1 MQDERQGPSRNG
13 ADIEER
19 LLEFAVRVGKAIDAL
34 PDTRLG
40 RHIAGQLVRSGTS
53 PAPNYAEA
61 CAAESKKDFIHK
73 LAIVLKELRE
83 SSVWI
88 RLIVKSELIPEQ
100 RLELLR
106 DECDQ
111 LCKIIAKSLV
121 TAKSNQSR
129 NSKTTE
135 TMINE

>member
-1 MQDERQGPSRNG
+1 MQNEGRKG

-34 PDTRLG
+34 PHTRLG

-88 RLIVKSELIPEQ
+88 RLIVKSELITEQ

-111 LCKIIAKSLV
+111 LCKIISKSLV
-121 TAKSNQSR
+121 TAKTNQAQLDR
-129 NSKTTE
+129 K
-135 TMINE
+135 

>member
-1 MQDERQGPSRNG
+1 MQNERQGPSRNG

-40 RHIAGQLVRSGTS
+40 GHFAGQLVRSGTS

-73 LAIVLKELRE
+73 LAIVLKESRE
-83 SSVWI
+83 SSAWI
-88 RLIVKSELIPEQ
+88 RLIVKSELMPEQ

-111 LCKIIAKSLV
+111 LCKIISKSLV

-129 NSKTTE
+129 NTKMTKTLD
-135 TMINE
+135 

>member
-1 MQDERQGPSRNG
+1 MQNEGRDAARKG

-19 LLEFAVRVGKAIDAL
+19 LLEFAVRVGKTVDSL
-34 PDTRLG
+34 PDTRLV

-53 PAPNYAEA
+53 PVPNYAEA
-61 CAAESKKDFIHK
+61 CAAESKRDFIHK

-88 RLIVKSELIPEQ
+88 RLIVKSELMPEQ
-100 RLELLR
+100 RLEMLR

-111 LCKIIAKSLV
+111 LCKIVAKSLV
-121 TAKSNQSR
+121 TAKSNQAR
-129 NSKTTE
+129 PDKY
-135 TMINE
+135 

>member
-1 MQDERQGPSRNG
+1 MQNEEQRESLRKG

-19 LLEFAVRVGKAIDAL
+19 LLEFAVRVGKAVDAL

-40 RHIAGQLVRSGTS
+40 RHISGQLVRSGTS

-73 LAIVLKELRE
+73 LAIALKELRE

-88 RLIVKSELIPEQ
+88 RMIVKSELIPEQ
-100 RLELLR
+100 RLESLR
-106 DECDQ
+106 DECEQ

-121 TAKSNQSR
+121 TAKTNQTGNKPSR
-129 NSKTTE
+129 LNDE
-135 TMINE
+135 

>member
-1 MQDERQGPSRNG
+1 MQSERRESERKG
-13 ADIEER
+13 ADIEDR
-19 LLEFAVRVGKAIDAL
+19 LLAFAVRVGKAVDAL
-34 PDTRLG
+34 PNTRLG
-40 RHIAGQLVRSGTS
+40 RHVAGQLVRSGTS

-61 CAAESKKDFIHK
+61 CAAESKNDFIHK
-73 LAIVLKELRE
+73 LAIALKELRE

-88 RLIVKSELIPEQ
+88 RLIVKSELNPEQ

-121 TAKSNQSR
+121 TTKSNQLR
-129 NSKTTE
+129 TDKN
-135 TMINE
+135 

>member
-1 MQDERQGPSRNG
+1 MNDKEYAYRG

-19 LLEFAVRVGKAIDAL
+19 LLEFAVRIGKAVDAL
-34 PDTRLG
+34 PNTRLG

-53 PAPNYAEA
+53 PAPNYAEG

-83 SSVWI
+83 SNVWI
-88 RLIVKSELIPEQ
+88 RLIVKSELLPEQ

-129 NSKTTE
+129 HNTS
-135 TMINE
+135 